1 MSFYQSIAPYYDFIF
16 PPSPLQVSFIA
27 SRMDDLK
34 EVRLLEAGCGTGN
47 LAAQLV
53 TNGARVEGIDLDPE
67 MVELAIDKHR
77 SLKEV
82 SFQAL
87 NILNLTTVFPTGFF
101 DGVVSFGNTLVHLD
115 GFTQIA
121 AFFKQVATVL
131 KPGGHLMVQIIN
143 YDHVIDHGLKG
154 LPTIENDHIRFERYY
169 DVVDPSSRINFRTVL
184 TVKPTG
190 EVIHNTVGLF
200 PLRKKGI
207 EELLTKGGFDEISF
221 YGDFK
226 GGSLS
231 SSSIPLIFSAR
242 WPS

>member
-1 MSFYQSIAPYYDFIF
+1 
-16 PPSPLQVSFIA
+16 
-27 SRMDDLK
+27 MDHLK
-34 EVRLLEAGCGTGN
+34 EGRLLEAGCGTGN

-53 TNGARVEGIDLDPE
+53 RNGARVEGIDLDSE
-67 MVELAIDKHR
+67 MVELAIDKYR
-77 SLKEV
+77 SLSGV

-87 NILNLTTVFPTGFF
+87 NILNLTSVFPIGFF

-115 GFTQIA
+115 GLPQIA

-143 YDHVIDHGLKG
+143 YDHVIAHGLKG

-169 DVVDPSSRINFRTVL
+169 DIVNPSSRIDFRTVL
-184 TVKPTG
+184 TVKRSG
-190 EVIHNTVGLF
+190 QVIHNTVGLF

-207 EELLTKGGFDEISF
+207 EELLTTCGFKEVSF
-221 YGDFK
+221 FGDFK
-226 GGSLS
+226 GASLS
-231 SSSIPLIFSAR
+231 PHSLPLIFSAR